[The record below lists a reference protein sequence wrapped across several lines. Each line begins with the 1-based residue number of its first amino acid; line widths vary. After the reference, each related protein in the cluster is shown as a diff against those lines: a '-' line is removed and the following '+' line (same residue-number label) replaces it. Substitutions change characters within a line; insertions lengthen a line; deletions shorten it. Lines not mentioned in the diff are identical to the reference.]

1 MTFDWHEYSALAGC
15 LYNGNLKEASEE
27 ARFRSAIS
35 RAYYAAYCSARN
47 HIRAHTKPPL
57 APGWDGHRAVAE
69 WFKSQQDPESKQ
81 IGQDLLNLLESRQKA
96 DYRDALPFP
105 DPRMATALWVKTAQL
120 ILDGLQKLPRRN
132 P

>member
-15 LYNGNLKEASEE
+15 LYNGNLKQASEE

-47 HIRAHTKPPL
+47 YIRTNAKRPL
-57 APGWDGHRAVAE
+57 ARDWDGHRAVSE
-69 WFKSQQDPESKQ
+69 WFRCQQDPESQQ
-81 IGQDLLNLLESRQKA
+81 IGQDLLNLLESRNKA

-105 DPRMATALWVKTAQL
+105 DPRKATFFWVETAQL
-120 ILDGLQKLPRRN
+120 ILQALRNLPKRR